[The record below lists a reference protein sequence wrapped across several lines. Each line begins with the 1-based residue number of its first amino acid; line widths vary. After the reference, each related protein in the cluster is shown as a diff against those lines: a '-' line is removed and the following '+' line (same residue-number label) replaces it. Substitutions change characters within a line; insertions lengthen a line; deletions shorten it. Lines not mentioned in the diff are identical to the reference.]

1 MKLLN
6 YGIISFCSRSEVVIY
21 GAVGNGMLV
30 ALCVVGSVVADFHD
44 GVWGVA
50 VGLWYHWK
58 CWAKIDGLK
67 Y

>member
-6 YGIISFCSRSEVVIY
+6 YGIMSFCSRSEVVVY

-30 ALCVVGSVVADFHD
+30 EPCVVWAVVADFHD

-50 VGLWYHWK
+50 VGL
-58 CWAKIDGLK
+58 
-67 Y
+67 